1 MSGIHTHFTMTGG
14 ERSDE
19 DTLVRIVAGRQGCLP
34 HGARHFFFILIAL
47 LSSLARVVEA
57 KRGNKDRRFSTA
69 GRAAGAPSAKGKVTR
84 TNPSAAPAVEN
95 RRSLPPPSPLTRVT
109 RHFLR
114 AIGAAAALPLLAHAQ
129 DRPDH
134 IPQPGQFPPPDS
146 GHYIA
151 GELVMLDPVNRRGGL
166 RLDGNPGDRYHIGP
180 LHSFA
185 MLPYGMVWFNGA
197 PAELRDIPIGTHVH
211 GCFFVPPAGEETTIP
226 PLPKGQEKFEIKY
239 NHALSI
245 EDDFSFYQRR
255 GQAWK
260 VVSLDAARGKLNVVS
275 TGNAA
280 KDGINGAY
288 TFDIDD
294 VTRVWKER
302 RLVDLKD
309 IAPDTAVQ
317 FNLAWAQGWRD
328 REFTVSDL
336 WLDEES
342 AKFATELQR
351 RRHIRFQ
358 RQRWL
363 PGWVDAV
370 ENFDFGGGIVT
381 LTLFGGMD
389 QSLYDDLKTTQ
400 DKGFG
405 VAVAEK
411 TLRTWAHRGDKKIG
425 QVLEWKETAN
435 PPPGSSGIQVR
446 MKFAELLEG
455 YRPGRI
461 VRVKCDSWLFV
472 TMPPE
477 ERMKS
482 LDER

>member
-1 MSGIHTHFTMTGG
+1 MRACLAANFETRAKRRVPPV
-14 ERSDE
+14 ER
-19 DTLVRIVAGRQGCLP
+19 VAPR
-34 HGARHFFFILIAL
+34 AL
-47 LSSLARVVEA
+47 LTCLRII
-57 KRGNKDRRFSTA
+57 
-69 GRAAGAPSAKGKVTR
+69 AASV
-84 TNPSAAPAVEN
+84 
-95 RRSLPPPSPLTRVT
+95 
-109 RHFLR
+109 
-114 AIGAAAALPLLAHAQ
+114 ALPLLTLAQ
-129 DRPDH
+129 DRQDH
-134 IPQPGQFPPPDS
+134 VPQPGQFPPPDS

-151 GELVMLDPVNRRGGL
+151 GELVMIDPVNRRGGL
-166 RLDGNPGDRYHIGP
+166 RLDGNGPNDNRYHVGP

-185 MLPYGMVWFNGA
+185 MLPYGMVWSNGA

-211 GCFFVPPAGEETTIP
+211 GYFFVPPAGEETTIP
-226 PLPKGQEKFEIKY
+226 PLPKGQEKFEIRY

-255 GQAWK
+255 GQSWK

-275 TGNAA
+275 TGKTA
-280 KDGINGAY
+280 KDGITGPYA
-288 TFDIDD
+288 FDIDD
-294 VTRVWKER
+294 ATRVWKER

-309 IAPDTAVQ
+309 IAPDTTVA
-317 FNLAWAQGWRD
+317 FNLAWSPGWRD
-328 REFTVSDL
+328 REFTVSEI
-336 WLDEES
+336 WLDDES
-342 AKFATELQR
+342 RKFATELQR
-351 RRHIRFQ
+351 RRHVRYE

-411 TLRTWAHRGDKKIG
+411 TLRTWAHRGDNKIG

-446 MKFAELLEG
+446 LKFAELLEG

-461 VRVKCDSWLFV
+461 VRVKSDNWAFV

-482 LDER
+482 LEER